1 MVLTFAGAL
10 LLLTATLYA
19 LRGGF
24 VTPQGMRFAGVD
36 GHGMGLG
43 AVTIVIAGWY
53 FGPLYGLALVLSVVI
68 HELGH
73 VAAFRAT
80 GHADARFRLVPIVG
94 GKAIS
99 DDPPASEAEEF
110 FISLAGPALS
120 LAPMVIAF
128 SLSEVV
134 LPLSYPVSKFLWIF
148 AATTAALNFLN
159 LLPLWPL
166 DGGRC
171 VRAVTHTF
179 DPRVASGLTM
189 AMSAAFAAAALML
202 GSVLLLM
209 VALLGAL
216 TIRAA
221 ESASRDRERMTA
233 PEAALAF
240 GAYLFTAAAHF
251 AGGALLLATYL

>member
-1 MVLTFAGAL
+1 MLFTFACAL

-24 VTPQGMRFAGVD
+24 ATAQGMRVVGLDAQGI
-36 GHGMGLG
+36 GLG
-43 AVTIVIAGWY
+43 AVTVVIAAWY
-53 FGPLYGLALVLSVVI
+53 FGPLYGVALIFAVMI

-80 GHADARFRLVPIVG
+80 GHEDARFRLVPLLG
-94 GKAIS
+94 GYAIS
-99 DDPPASEAEEF
+99 DAPPASEAEDF

-128 SLSEVV
+128 SLSEVF
-134 LPLSYPVSKFLWIF
+134 LPFSYPVSKFLWIF

-171 VRAVTHTF
+171 VRAVTQSF
-179 DPRVASGLTM
+179 DHRLATGLTIG
-189 AMSAAFAAAALML
+189 MSAAFAAAALVL
-202 GSVLLLM
+202 ESVLLFL

-221 ESASRDRERMTA
+221 EKVSRGRHRMR
-233 PEAALAF
+233 PGQAALAL
-240 GAYLFTAAAHF
+240 GAYLFTTAAHF
-251 AGGALLLATYL
+251 TGGALLLGAYL